1 MDIKQAQ
8 LFMHLAASLNFART
22 SEQMFVSPSTL
33 SRAIQRL
40 EQELGVQL
48 FLRDTRSVEL
58 TREGKTVLTFVRQ
71 YLDAWHQL
79 QSDLSSGQAELQGS
93 IRLFCTVTASYSHLP
108 AILDKFR
115 VLCPKADIQLT
126 TGDAASA
133 LERLKQDEVDIA
145 LAARP
150 EHLPASML
158 FHSIAKLPVSLAAP
172 SIACKV
178 NDLLGMNPIPWSE
191 VPLIAPA
198 HGPAAERF
206 EKWLHSKG
214 FRPNIV
220 AMVDGHEA
228 MASMV
233 ALGSGVAVLAD
244 VVVQHSPV
252 VDRVRLLDS
261 HYQFEP
267 FDLGICYLA
276 KRVSDPL
283 LQAFCQLASPQPVR

>member
-40 EQELGVQL
+40 EQELGVSL
-48 FLRDTRSVEL
+48 FVRDTRSVQL
-58 TREGKTVLTFVRQ
+58 TREGQTVLSFVRQ
-71 YLDAWHQL
+71 YLDDWHQL
-79 QSDLSSGQAELQGS
+79 QADLSGDQAGLQGS

-108 AILDKFR
+108 AILDRFR

-133 LERLKQDEVDIA
+133 LERLKQDEVDLA
-145 LAARP
+145 LAAKP
-150 EHLPASML
+150 AYLPSSMV
-158 FHSIAKLPVSLAAP
+158 FHSIAKLPVSLVAP
-172 SIACKV
+172 TIPCKV
-178 NDLLGMNPIPWSE
+178 NDLLSKAPIPWHE

-206 EKWLHSKG
+206 SKWLQTEG
-214 FRPNIV
+214 FQPNIV

-252 VDRVRLLDS
+252 MDRVRPFDS
-261 HYQFEP
+261 GYRFEP
-267 FDLGICYLA
+267 FDLGVCYLA
-276 KRVSDPL
+276 KRSSDPL
-283 LQAFCQLASPQPVR
+283 LKAFCQLVRPHSNL

>member
-40 EQELGVQL
+40 EQELDVQL
-48 FLRDTRSVEL
+48 FVRDTRTVAL
-58 TREGKTVLTFVRQ
+58 TKEGKTVLTFVRQ

-79 QSDLSSGQAELQGS
+79 QGDLSSGQGELQGS

-133 LERLKQDEVDIA
+133 LERLKHDEVDIA
-145 LAARP
+145 LAAKP
-150 EHLPASML
+150 AHLPANML

-172 SIACKV
+172 TIPCKV
-178 NDLLGMNPIPWSE
+178 NDLLSKNPIPWPDI
-191 VPLIAPA
+191 PLIAPA

-206 EKWLHSKG
+206 EKWLQAEG
-214 FRPNIV
+214 FQPHIV

-233 ALGSGVAVLAD
+233 ALGSGIAVLAD

-252 VDRVRLLDS
+252 ADRVRLLDS
-261 HYQFEP
+261 HYRFEP

-276 KRVSDPL
+276 KRSKDPL
-283 LQAFCQLASPQPVR
+283 LQAFCQLASPPTGR